1 MKAPAA
7 ALKLLADD
15 DTVASAVCKALEAV
29 VGEGWLLWEPESIW
43 KELKYKGVDVPL
55 GNRQQIMAA
64 RGLLVHG
71 RFFYDGLVFD
81 RSCAAFSNEVL
92 DIDELDETL
101 AMHLAWGVDEAKK
114 LCDLFEDPFLEF
126 DREVH
131 TVVSAQLW
139 EEGFIVAPDELT
151 FAQGALDREW
161 PQESRKLKKEV
172 ETLWNSLRSH
182 DLRQVPYPETA
193 KGVQCAR
200 LAGVQ
205 VFLDERR
212 GVRGKQLAHL

>member
-1 MKAPAA
+1 MT
-7 ALKLLADD
+7 ALKLLRDD
-15 DTVASAVCKALEAV
+15 DTVASVVCKALESV
-29 VGEGWLLWEPESIW
+29 IGEGWLLWEPESIW
-43 KELKYKGVDVPL
+43 KELKYKGVDVPI

-101 AMHLAWGVDEAKK
+101 AMHLAWGIDEAKK
-114 LCDLFEDPFLEF
+114 ICELFEDPFLDL
-126 DREVH
+126 DREPI

-139 EEGFIVAPDELT
+139 EEGFIVAPDELS
-151 FAQGALDREW
+151 FAQPSLDREW
-161 PQESRKLKKEV
+161 PEESRKLKKEV

-182 DLRQVPYPETA
+182 DLRQVPYPETP

-200 LAGVQ
+200 LAAVQ

-212 GVRGKQLAHL
+212 GVRGTQLTHL